1 MSNSKQLAWVKL
13 AKYCELS
20 GETPDAVKKKRSSGK
35 FLDGVHSR
43 IAPDGNI
50 WINLEEVEK
59 WVTGNQATTL
69 KAVQQKGKLR
79 TASALTCNVV
89 LRDL

>member
-59 WVTGNQATTL
+59 
-69 KAVQQKGKLR
+69 
-79 TASALTCNVV
+79 
-89 LRDL
+89 

>member
-20 GETPDAVKKKRSSGK
+20 GETPNAVKKKRSSGK

-43 IAPDGNI
+43 IAPMAIFGLI
-50 WINLEEVEK
+50 LRK
-59 WVTGNQATTL
+59 WKNG
-69 KAVQQKGKLR
+69 
-79 TASALTCNVV
+79 
-89 LRDL
+89 